1 MTRHGVL
8 LEVAYDGTAFHGWAA
23 QEGQRTVSD
32 ALAGAIKKLDP
43 RGSAPRG
50 TSRTDAGVH
59 AEGQLAAFDASIAI
73 PPRGWVLALN
83 QHMPDDACVRAA
95 RAVPPEYNPRF
106 ASRGK
111 RYRYRVLLD
120 RIRDPLWRDR
130 AWRIGWSIDRARL
143 EREAKLVVGTHD
155 FAAFRSSHD
164 ARHDTVRTMTRCDV
178 EEAEGGRVLSV
189 VIEGQAFLYNMVRIV
204 VGTLMDVARG
214 HLEEGAVTRGIAS
227 GARKDLGMTA
237 PAHGLVLE
245 HVDVALP
252 EGAGEPWP
260 PR

>member
-1 MTRHGVL
+1 MTRHGIL
-8 LEVAYDGTAFHGWAA
+8 LQVAYDGTQFRGWAS

-43 RGSAPRG
+43 RATGPRG

-59 AEGQLAAFDASIAI
+59 AEGQMAAFDASLAI

-83 QHMPDDACVRAA
+83 QHMPDDACVRSA
-95 RAVPPEYNPRF
+95 RSVPPDFNPRF

-120 RIRDPLWRDR
+120 RIRDPLLRDR
-130 AWRIGWSIDRARL
+130 AWRVGWSIDRGRL
-143 EREAKLVVGTHD
+143 EREARLVVGTHD

-164 ARHDTVRTMTRCDV
+164 VRRDTVRAMTRCDI
-178 EEAEGGRVLSV
+178 EQDGRVLSV

-214 HLEEGAVTRGIAS
+214 HLEEGAVSRAIAS
-227 GARKDLGMTA
+227 GARKDAGITA

-245 HVDVALP
+245 HVDLELP
-252 EGAGEPWP
+252 EGTGEPWP